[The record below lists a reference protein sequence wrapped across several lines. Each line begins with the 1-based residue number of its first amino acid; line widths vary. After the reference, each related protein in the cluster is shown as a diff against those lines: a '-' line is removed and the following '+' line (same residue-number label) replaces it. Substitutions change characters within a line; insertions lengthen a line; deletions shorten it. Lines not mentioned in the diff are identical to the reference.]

1 MKIIVITPS
10 INHVFNE
17 IDLLRTK
24 ELITELNNSGIETK
38 EIPLA
43 LFFEKDIEII
53 NNKDYEYIIAIN
65 SFYTFNILL
74 NKNFHNCNKKII
86 CLWDNPFEGILKLY
100 EANKNQEENI
110 IDFLKR

>member
-10 INHVFNE
+10 INHLFNE

-38 EIPLA
+38 EIPLN
-43 LFFEKDIEII
+43 LFFENDIEII
-53 NNKDYEYIIAIN
+53 NDKDYEYIIAIN

-86 CLWDNPFEGILKLY
+86 
-100 EANKNQEENI
+100 
-110 IDFLKR
+110 